1 MIRQAKILEI
11 PDILS
16 ITKACAAD
24 MASRG
29 IYQWNDSYPSEEIF
43 LNDLERQ
50 ELYVLEGPSCLY
62 GCIVISSEKDLEYE
76 GVSWLTPDHNTRYI
90 HRLCIHPDDQ
100 GRGYARQ
107 LMDFAEAL
115 ARAKGAAS
123 VRLDTFSRNLR
134 NQKFYELRGYRRL
147 ADVYFPKQSEYP
159 FFCYELVLK
168 PSVLENRR

>member
-29 IYQWNDSYPSEEIF
+29 IYQWNDAYPSRELF
-43 LNDLERQ
+43 LNDLKRQ
-50 ELYVLEGPSCLY
+50 ELYVLNGPSCLF
-62 GCIVISSEKDLEYE
+62 GCIVVSSKKDSEYE

-90 HRLCIHPDDQ
+90 HRLCIHPHYQ

-107 LMDFAEAL
+107 LMNFAEAL
-115 ARAKGAAS
+115 ALEKGAAS
-123 VRLDTFSRNLR
+123 VRLDTFSLNHR
-134 NQKFYELRGYRRL
+134 NQKFYEQRGYQRL
-147 ADVYFPKQSEYP
+147 GDVFFPKQSEYP
-159 FFCYELVLK
+159 FHCYELVLK